1 MNNSTIH
8 EFTIK
13 LRGDNVYDLYVNDVL
28 VASRGHYE
36 NILDELR
43 NAMKNAEI
51 SNMKDME
58 MKAMEEYFN
67 KLSGCYQHGN
77 VYEITEDGKLGKK
90 IGSCSM
96 LKVH

>member
-13 LRGDNVYDLYVNDVL
+13 LRGDNVYDLYVNDVW

-43 NAMKNAEI
+43 NSMKNAEI
-51 SNMKDME
+51 SNMKDLNNLN
-58 MKAMEEYFN
+58 KRSLLYEY
-67 KLSGCYQHGN
+67 
-77 VYEITEDGKLGKK
+77 
-90 IGSCSM
+90 
-96 LKVH
+96 